1 MTIVCRK
8 CGDRGYLIEMGGETA
23 VAKVCACRSP
33 CPKCGDTGWW
43 MELADGRPVSKPC
56 DCRHLRRHVSHYNDA
71 GIPARMHR
79 CQLENFEDKGGT
91 QGEVK
96 AHLKRF
102 RQAFRPGNRGLL
114 LWGPPGTGKTHL
126 ATALLHYFTL
136 ERGYTARFQD
146 FFHLLSDLKAAYG
159 LNRSEDAILGPLV
172 DVDVLVIDE
181 LGKGRASE
189 WEISVLDQLVSRRY
203 NAQKTI
209 VATTNFDVTDTAPGP
224 DAASAR
230 LIDRVDG
237 RIYSRLREMCD
248 FHEVNGPD
256 WRKRG

>member
-1 MTIVCRK
+1 MNCGK
-8 CGDRGYLIEMGGETA
+8 CADRGYLIQGDGEKA
-23 VAKVCACRSP
+23 VAQVCPCRSP
-33 CPKCGDTGWW
+33 CPKCTDTGWW
-43 MELADGRPVSKPC
+43 MELTDGRPVSHPC
-56 DCRHLRRHVSHYNDA
+56 DCRHLRRHVSRYNEA
-71 GIPARMHR
+71 GVPARMKG
-79 CQLENFEDKGGT
+79 CLVETYENKGGT
-91 QGEVK
+91 QAEVK

-102 RQAFRPGNRGLL
+102 RQAYRPGNRGLL

-126 ATALLHYFTL
+126 ACGLLNYFTL

-159 LNRSEDAILGPLV
+159 ANRSEDAILGPLV

-209 VATTNFDVTDTAPGP
+209 LATTNFDVTDAPSSP
-224 DAASAR
+224 DSAAAR
-230 LIDRVDG
+230 LVDRIDD

-248 FHEVNGPD
+248 FHKVDGPD
-256 WRKRG
+256 WRKHK